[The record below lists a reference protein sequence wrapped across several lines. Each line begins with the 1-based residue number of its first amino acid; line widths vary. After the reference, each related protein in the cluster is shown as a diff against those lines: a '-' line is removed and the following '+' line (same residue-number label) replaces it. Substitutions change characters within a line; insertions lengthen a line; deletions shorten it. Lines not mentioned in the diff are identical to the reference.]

1 MIAQTVVAL
10 ASVIALFALA
20 AIIRKVSDK
29 FFLSAESQRKAVHVG
44 VGLHAMLLPFLLTRD
59 GFLVFAVFSTL
70 ALLVLRIPGVA
81 SEGVGASLHS
91 VQRRSW
97 GDFLF
102 LLAVSLLFVLT
113 AGHPALYILPIAVL
127 TLSDAAAALVGT
139 EYGRLRFGGEDRIKS
154 VEGSVTFFVVTWMTA
169 VTILLLATD
178 IPRQNVILLSTLVA
192 VFSTYVEAASW
203 KGLDNLFVPVGIYVL
218 LFTWADSPTMVLAA
232 ITLGWL
238 LFLLF
243 VQFAAPL
250 VGLSPHAARSASVAM
265 FLTVVV
271 VSPTNAV
278 LPFLAFLSVL
288 LSRPIGEDTELIL
301 DFVATLILT
310 GVAWLITGTLFGTNA
325 VVFYSGSFVAIGVSY
340 ACFAYRGSRFQF
352 AIGIMAAAVALP
364 AYLLLLPDMNEFAG
378 WVPQFPMIAVVSF
391 VALVAAMSELFRPR
405 YWRNKAPGLR
415 SSIIALI
422 LLLPVYVYEVLN

>member
-1 MIAQTVVAL
+1 MIAQTVIAL
-10 ASVIALFALA
+10 ASVLALFALA
-20 AIIRKVSDK
+20 AFIRKVSDK

-44 VGLHAMLLPFLLTRD
+44 VGLHAMLLPLLLTRE
-59 GFLVFAVFSTL
+59 GFLVFAVFSAL
-70 ALLVLRIPGVA
+70 ALLVLRIPGIA

-102 LLAVSLLFVLT
+102 LLAVSLLFVLS
-113 AGHPALYILPIAVL
+113 AGHPALYVLPIAVL

-139 EYGRLRFGGEDRIKS
+139 EYGRMRFGGEDRIKS
-154 VEGSVTFFVVTWMTA
+154 VEGSATFFVVTWMTA

-192 VFSTYVEAASW
+192 MFSTYVEAASW
-203 KGLDNLFVPVGIYVL
+203 RGLDNLFVPVGIYVL

-238 LFLLF
+238 LFLII

-250 VGLSPHAARSASVAM
+250 VGMSPHAARSASVAM

-271 VSPTNAV
+271 VSPMNAV
-278 LPFLAFLSVL
+278 LPLLAFLAVL
-288 LSRPIGEDTELIL
+288 LSRPSGDDTELIL

-310 GVAWLITGTLFGTNA
+310 GVAWLITGTLFGINA
-325 VVFYSGSFVAIGVSY
+325 IAFYSGSFVAIGVGY
-340 ACFAYRGSRFQF
+340 ACYAYRGSRFQF
-352 AIGIMAAAVALP
+352 LSGIVAAAVALP
-364 AYLLLLPDMNEFAG
+364 AYWLLLPDMNQFTG
-378 WVPQFPMIAVVSF
+378 WVPQLPIVAVVSLVTIVAAISEVVRPRHWNSTAPGF
-391 VALVAAMSELFRPR
+391 RFSVIALV
-405 YWRNKAPGLR
+405 
-415 SSIIALI
+415 